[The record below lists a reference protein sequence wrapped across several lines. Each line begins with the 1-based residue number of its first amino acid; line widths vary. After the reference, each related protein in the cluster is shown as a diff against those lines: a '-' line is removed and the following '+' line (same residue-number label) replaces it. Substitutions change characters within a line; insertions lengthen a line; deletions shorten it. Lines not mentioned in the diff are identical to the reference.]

1 MRVLVFCLGL
11 SLCLHGG
18 WLMLSKASASMPAV
32 AAISLTDMPK
42 LRISERVKAQST
54 VAKAAPKTQQPVSPA
69 AVVKPSTAAVAS
81 VVNAQPEPMQESPL
95 AAEKIAVTEEVQATQ
110 PAHMSAAAVRI
121 ESQAPRFRAPP
132 TPPQYPQFA
141 RRQQQT
147 GVVVLAV
154 YLDAKGQQER
164 RQIMKSSGYQLLDQA
179 AEKAVSRWQFLPEI
193 HAGLAVPSRIE
204 IPIQFALSNPS

>member
-18 WLMLSKASASMPAV
+18 WLMLSKASASVPAV

-42 LRISERVKAQST
+42 LRISEHVKTKPLTAVAPAKKSQRVHNTPVVEAETVVASALITESVPAGPVQSSSSE
-54 VAKAAPKTQQPVSPA
+54 K
-69 AVVKPSTAAVAS
+69 TAAD
-81 VVNAQPEPMQESPL
+81 L
-95 AAEKIAVTEEVQATQ
+95 
-110 PAHMSAAAVRI
+110 RI
-121 ESQAPRFRAPP
+121 ESQAPRFRALP

-193 HAGLAVPSRIE
+193 HAGSAVPSRIE